1 MAAKKMKK
9 NPAAIAARVE
19 GRKKFVGEARKK
31 GVDAKTARKRYYVK
45 TRSAEMTAAGKKA
58 DKAALRKKFESGG
71 VSRDGFYASGDK
83 KRGKNGSA
91 ARGGSTGRGSGMPP
105 DTLEKGVAAARK
117 RGRTGRGKYVG

>member
-45 TRSAEMTAAGKKA
+45 TRSSEMTAAGKKV

-71 VSRDGFYASGDK
+71 VTREGFYNAQDK
-83 KRGKNGSA
+83 KRNKKNTSGVQSGA
-91 ARGGSTGRGSGMPP
+91 AYMKPGRP
-105 DTLEKGVAAARK
+105 KGVDGGAIRAQSRK
-117 RGRTGRGKYVG
+117 AMRSK

>member
-45 TRSAEMTAAGKKA
+45 TRSSEMTAAGKKV

-71 VSRDGFYASGDK
+71 VTREGFYAPGDK
-83 KRGKNGSA
+83 KRGKGKSTKSGSNMPKGNYGDA
-91 ARGGSTGRGSGMPP
+91 ARRRNATGFSG
-105 DTLEKGVAAARK
+105 RS
-117 RGRTGRGKYVG
+117 GR